1 MTPKRL
7 LASMVVG
14 LICMSLRVY
23 VAHTSPPQ
31 FYMGLAHQTA
41 LYISMRWPPPRPLR
55 IMTFLAAVRSRLI
68 SNAHE

>member
-14 LICMSLRVY
+14 LIWMSLRVY
-23 VAHTSPPQ
+23 VAHTSPQ

-41 LYISMRWPPPRPLR
+41 LYVSMRQPPPRPLR